1 MKKGD
6 FIVEKIKFLCCSKD
20 TYQKNIILEFVELL
34 ENKVGITKM
43 KTKLFCLADMMDE
56 VEPDEENQQYYEPY
70 EYKLDFL
77 YKDENYILQATK
89 ITYDNR
95 LSLECEIE
103 YCAQDDFVSNG
114 NSTFYEFKEKVIESI
129 ENIYTKVFWLL
140 DTQNTKIATDL
151 YFRIHQLENY
161 LREIIDDYMVKKY
174 GYDWFEKYS
183 FEDQLN
189 KYKGFAVWF
198 EESGYDLFK
207 KVDYHLYNLQ
217 TDDLFELLKEAKKRN
232 VPKVIANAIK
242 DIKNA
247 NPGKAEDILR
257 TEYASTQSL
266 WDEEHLDKAFNEK
279 MVSRWKNDFTKR
291 RNMIAHNKMICRKMY
306 IETLRSIKFFF
317 DEFSKAE
324 SLLQGRIISDEK
336 IELRRLER
344 DYEIAYNLEM
354 CDLETDVPDNQEI
367 IERINESDD
376 FMEFRAFVTDEL
388 ERFYQNANDVL
399 QNLEEIYFDEEE
411 FFEEATD
418 DFKKELF
425 IVYLELL
432 KDEEQY
438 SNWVIASEN
447 MNRAIFRIVAEQL
460 EVAVG
465 KIIIRIKN
473 MIDSYYSANFDD
485 FSDGVLLR
493 FDDQEFNDY
502 KLYINDW
509 FSPERGS
516 VDDINIYLYSNE
528 EITET
533 GGFYASY
540 GDYEMTNDDLPI
552 PSLTDEFFVN
562 TSKITAKLYSIL
574 EEMQKYI
581 TDIEEIV
588 CNLEI

>member
-1 MKKGD
+1 M
-6 FIVEKIKFLCCSKD
+6 EKIKFLCCSKD
-20 TYQKNIILEFVELL
+20 VCQKDIILEFVELL
-34 ENKVGITKM
+34 EKKVGVTKV
-43 KTKLFCLADMMDE
+43 KIKLSCMADMME
-56 VEPDEENQQYYEPY
+56 EFEPDEENQEYYEPY

-89 ITYDNR
+89 ITYDNK
-95 LSLECEIE
+95 LFLECEIE
-103 YCAQDDFVSNG
+103 YCGEDDFISNG
-114 NSTFYEFKEKVIESI
+114 NSAFYEFKEKVIESI
-129 ENIYTKVFWLL
+129 ENIYAKVFWLL
-140 DTQNTKIATDL
+140 DTQNITIAKDL
-151 YFRIHQLENY
+151 YTRIHQLENY

-189 KYKGFAVWF
+189 KYKGFAIWF

-242 DIKNA
+242 DIKKA
-247 NPGKAEDILR
+247 NPQKAEDILR
-257 TEYASTQSL
+257 AEYASTQSL
-266 WDEEHLDKAFNEK
+266 WYEEHLDRVFNEK

-291 RNMIAHNKMICRKMY
+291 RNMVAHNKMICRKMY

-324 SLLQGRIISDEK
+324 SLLQGRIVSAEK

-354 CDLETDVPDNQEI
+354 CELETDVPDNQDI

-388 ERFYQNANDVL
+388 EPFYQDAKDIL
-399 QNLEEIYFDEEE
+399 QNLEEIYFEEE
-411 FFEEATD
+411 KFFEEETGN
-418 DFKKELF
+418 FNKELF
-425 IVYLELL
+425 ILYLELL
-432 KDEEQY
+432 KNEEQY

-447 MNRAIFRIVAEQL
+447 MNRAIFRIIGEQL
-460 EVAVG
+460 EVAVK
-465 KIIIRIKN
+465 KIITRIKT

-485 FSDGVLLR
+485 FCDGVLLN
-493 FDDQEFNDY
+493 FDDHKSNEH
-502 KLYINDW
+502 KVYISDW
-509 FSPERGS
+509 FCPERGS
-516 VDDINIYLYSNE
+516 VDDLNIYLYINNE
-528 EITET
+528 IIET

-540 GDYEMTNDDLPI
+540 GDYEMTDDDLPI
-552 PSLTDEFFVN
+552 PSVTDEFAINMVE
-562 TSKITAKLYSIL
+562 ITANLYSIF
-574 EEMQKYI
+574 EEMQKYVN
-581 TDIEEIV
+581 DIEEIV
-588 CNLEI
+588 YDLEI